1 MKTEDTGRTRC
12 DDKGR
17 DWSGVSTR
25 QGMSRIDYWQPPE
38 SRKKRDPPIEP
49 SERA

>member
-1 MKTEDTGRTRC
+1 MKTEDTGRILR
-12 DDKGR
+12 DDTGR

-38 SRKKRDPPIEP
+38 SRKKKDSPLEP
-49 SERA
+49 SERT